1 MNFNATL
8 IGQSITFLVFV
19 WVCMK
24 YIWPPLMTALEER
37 NAKISD
43 GLAAAEQGQKDLED
57 AQSKVSDSL
66 KDAKQQAQEI
76 INQAQKRA
84 NEIVDESKDIAHG
97 EAEKI
102 KIAASSDI
110 DQQINSAREQLRK
123 EVSGI
128 ALAGAEQILKRE
140 IDAKTH
146 AAVLDELV
154 AQI

>member
-8 IGQSITFLVFV
+8 LGQSITFFVFV
-19 WVCMK
+19 LFCMK
-24 YIWPPLMTALEER
+24 YIWPPLMAVLEER
-37 NAKISD
+37 NARISD

-66 KDAKQQAQEI
+66 KGAKQQAQEI

-84 NEIVDESKDIAHG
+84 NEIVDESKDIARD

-128 ALAGAEQILKRE
+128 ALAGAAQILNRE
-140 IDAKTH
+140 IDADTH

>member
-8 IGQSITFLVFV
+8 IGQTITFIVFV
-19 WVCMK
+19 WFCMK
-24 YIWPPLMTALEER
+24 YIWPPLMAVLDER
-37 NAKISD
+37 NARISE
-43 GLAAAEQGQKDLED
+43 GLAAAERGQKDLED

-84 NEIVDESKDIAHG
+84 NEIVDEAKDIARD

-102 KIAASSDI
+102 KVAASSDI
-110 DQQINSAREQLRK
+110 DQQANSAREQLRK

-128 ALAGAEQILKRE
+128 ALAGAEQILNRE
-140 IDAKTH
+140 VDAKTH

>member
-8 IGQSITFLVFV
+8 IGQSITFFVFV
-19 WVCMK
+19 WFCMK
-24 YIWPPLMTALEER
+24 YIWPPLMAVLEER
-37 NAKISD
+37 NARISE

-57 AQSKVSDSL
+57 AQSKVSESL
-66 KDAKQQAQEI
+66 NDAKQRVQEI

-84 NEIVDESKDIAHG
+84 NEIVDESKDIARE

-110 DQQINSAREQLRK
+110 DQQINSAREQLSK

-128 ALAGAEQILKRE
+128 ALAGAERILKRE

-146 AAVLDELV
+146 AAVLDDLV

>member
-43 GLAAAEQGQKDLED
+43 GLAAAEQGQKDLEN

-84 NEIVDESKDIAHG
+84 NEIVDESKDIAHE

-140 IDAKTH
+140 VDAKTH